1 MDTAEALCINQAP
14 DLITWSNPLSLCIS
28 DQGFTLESLNCQ
40 LHDRTQD
47 GDSCCF
53 WKHLKTQVGDIK
65 GICKVSKIGGQV
77 SQFQ

>member
-1 MDTAEALCINQAP
+1 M
-14 DLITWSNPLSLCIS
+14 S
-28 DQGFTLESLNCQ
+28 DQDFTLESLNCQ